1 MATSPSIYQSEYGGS
16 TVHMDAAGNQ
26 PVNTGQGGGILAKLD
41 DIKANKRN
49 YWKAEE
55 ERILASWSDKAQCY
69 EWMHYKAHAS
79 YKKSNAWFTIPVII
93 ISTIT
98 GTANFAQD
106 RFDES
111 YRSWVVMGVG
121 GMNIVAGIITTIYQ
135 FLKISE
141 LNEAHRVAA
150 LSWGKFCRNIKA
162 ELAKHPLDRVNH
174 EHFVGLAKE
183 EYDRLVEISPMI
195 PANVI
200 KDFNKR
206 FKRAGE
212 FVRPEVCAERFG
224 TEVFQMD
231 DAERR
236 AMVEELLE
244 DQTARERE
252 KEAEIEELRRQI
264 QEKDAAAREAVATAA
279 AQAAAAIKVDE
290 GSPVSRD
297 EQLELFKETF
307 AKINGRYP
315 NEKEIATMFIPL
327 YRRERS
333 DTILSFDEP
342 GLDETDI

>member
-1 MATSPSIYQSEYGGS
+1 MATSPTIYQSEYGGS
-16 TVHMDAAGNQ
+16 TVHIDTAGST
-26 PVNTGQGGGILAKLD
+26 PPGAVNGTGNGRGILAKLD

-69 EWMHYKAHAS
+69 EWMHYKAHTGF
-79 YKKSNAWFTIPVII
+79 KKSNAWFTIPVII

-111 YRSWVVMGVG
+111 YRSWVVIGVG

-150 LSWGKFCRNIKA
+150 LSWGKFCRNLKA

-195 PANVI
+195 PANII
-200 KDFNKR
+200 KEFNKR
-206 FKRAGE
+206 FKRASE

-224 TEVFQMD
+224 TEVFKMD
-231 DAERR
+231 DLERR
-236 AMVEELLE
+236 AMVDELLE
-244 DQTARERE
+244 DQTARDRE
-252 KEAEIEELRRQI
+252 KEAQIEELRRQI
-264 QEKDAAAREAVATAA
+264 QETENSAKDAAA
-279 AQAAAAIKVDE
+279 AAAAAAKVDE

-297 EQLELFKETF
+297 EQMELFKETF
-307 AKINGRYP
+307 SKINGRYP

-327 YRRERS
+327 YRRER
-333 DTILSFDEP
+333 DTVLTFDEN
-342 GLDETDI
+342 DMESII

>member
-1 MATSPSIYQSEYGGS
+1 MATAPATHMSDHGGS
-16 TVHMDAAGNQ
+16 VAHLDAM
-26 PVNTGQGGGILAKLD
+26 GGGAGQPSGGLMAKLD
-41 DIKANKRN
+41 DIRANKRN

-69 EWMHYKAHAS
+69 EWMHYKAHNS
-79 YKKSNAWFTIPVII
+79 YKRSNAWFTIPVII

-106 RFDES
+106 RFSES

-183 EYDRLVEISPMI
+183 EYDRLIEISPMI
-195 PANVI
+195 PAGVI
-200 KDFNKR
+200 GAFNARFNK
-206 FKRAGE
+206 ASE

-224 TEVFQMD
+224 TDVFKMD
-231 DAERR
+231 ESERM
-236 AMVEELLE
+236 AMIEELLE
-244 DQTARERE
+244 DQTAKERE
-252 KEAEIEELRRQI
+252 KEAEIEELRRLVK
-264 QEKDAAAREAVATAA
+264 EKEEAEAKQGAK
-279 AQAAAAIKVDE
+279 QDS
-290 GSPVSRD
+290 GSPISRY
-297 EQLELFKETF
+297 EEMEVFKETF

-315 NEKEIATMFIPL
+315 NEKEITTMFIPL
-327 YRRERS
+327 YKR
-333 DTILSFDEP
+333 DTVLTFDGVEQE
-342 GLDETDI
+342 DDITL

>member
-1 MATSPSIYQSEYGGS
+1 MATSPTLHASEYGGS
-16 TVHMDAAGNQ
+16 TMHIDSATPGGGGQQ
-26 PVNTGQGGGILAKLD
+26 PGGGILAKLD

-49 YWKAEE
+49 YWKEEE
-55 ERILASWSDKAQCY
+55 ERVLASWSDKAQCY

-79 YKKSNAWFTIPVII
+79 FKKSNAWFTIPVII

-150 LSWGKFCRNIKA
+150 LSWGKFCRNIKS

-174 EHFVGLAKE
+174 DHFVGLAKE

-200 KDFNKR
+200 KEFNKR
-206 FKRAGE
+206 FKRAGD

-224 TEVFQMD
+224 TEVFKMD
-231 DAERR
+231 ESERR
-236 AMVEELLE
+236 AMVDELLE
-244 DQTARERE
+244 DQTARDRE

-264 QEKDAAAREAVATAA
+264 QEKETAAREAAELAA
-279 AQAAAAIKVDE
+279 ASSAKVDE
-290 GSPVSRD
+290 GSPVSND
-297 EQLELFKETF
+297 EQMELFKETF

-327 YRRERS
+327 YRRER
-333 DTILSFDEP
+333 DTVLTFDENEIE
-342 GLDETDI
+342 ETNI